1 MSWWTDHCLLCP
13 SRINLSGD
21 PWPPVTPPFTHTL
34 FLPHPSTTWIMHHQ
48 TVGSELMSQLLREP
62 GETLHW
68 AVMVIP
74 SRPFTQVVLTT
85 RCPRCGV
92 MNYGSSLSPLFCSV
106 TTLGGKSMWSGP
118 CGYMHVCVCFV
129 FAQGWRTFIYVF
141 WLGKV
146 GIIWLWC
153 FDVDMGEK
161 QLWYN
166 KDYTICHWTCKG
178 WEYMYETRLWK
189 QI

>member
-62 GETLHW
+62 GETPRW

-118 CGYMHVCVCFV
+118 CGYMHVCVFRLCSRMENLYIRILV
-129 FAQGWRTFIYVF
+129 GKGWDHLT
-141 WLGKV
+141 LM
-146 GIIWLWC
+146 LWC
-153 FDVDMGEK
+153 GHGGKTVV
-161 QLWYN
+161 
-166 KDYTICHWTCKG
+166 I
-178 WEYMYETRLWK
+178 
-189 QI
+189 